1 MENNERWMELCEL
14 AAKEP
19 DPNRL
24 ISLTNEIVRLLD
36 EKRNPRNI
44 SKTFKTVIEPSVLIR
59 SVARGQERSVNLTLA
74 GHVPQNL
81 STRPRDYELR

>member
-36 EKRNPRNI
+36 EKRNPMNI
-44 SKTFKTVIEPSVLIR
+44 SKLQDSDRTYVLIR
-59 SVARGQERSVNLTLA
+59 SVALGQERSVNLTLA
-74 GHVPQNL
+74 DHVSQNL
-81 STRPRDYELR
+81 STRLRDYELR

>member
-1 MENNERWMELCEL
+1 MELCEL

-36 EKRNPRNI
+36 ERRNSLKIP
-44 SKTFKTVIEPSVLIR
+44 KDPVK
-59 SVARGQERSVNLTLA
+59 Q
-74 GHVPQNL
+74 
-81 STRPRDYELR
+81 

>member
-19 DPNRL
+19 DPDRL

-44 SKTFKTVIEPSVLIR
+44 SKLQDSDRT
-59 SVARGQERSVNLTLA
+59 
-74 GHVPQNL
+74 
-81 STRPRDYELR
+81 

>member
-1 MENNERWMELCEL
+1 MEKNVERWMELCEL

-36 EKRNPRNI
+36 ERRKSLEIP
-44 SKTFKTVIEPSVLIR
+44 KDPVK
-59 SVARGQERSVNLTLA
+59 Q
-74 GHVPQNL
+74 
-81 STRPRDYELR
+81 